1 MTKNEFLQQLLPRI
15 TGLPAT
21 EQQRI
26 LDYYNELVLDGV
38 ENGRSEEAIFAGFG
52 SVEDAAC
59 KIWEDYAAPPIKT
72 RSSGM
77 RILIGVAWF
86 FGGIIGF
93 PLVLAAGVLY
103 LCGWIVLLSLAITA
117 VSLLLGGVASCAM
130 MLAILG
136 QAPQAA
142 LFQFG
147 AGVLII
153 GLGILSSVGV
163 FHLFRLYWVF
173 SRRLSASISR
183 AFARKGVRYAS

>member
-38 ENGRSEEAIFAGFG
+38 ENGRDEEAIVAGFG

-130 MLAILG
+130 LL
-136 QAPQAA
+136 
-142 LFQFG
+142 FG

>member
-1 MTKNEFLQQLLPRI
+1 MTKNEFLQQLLPRL

-38 ENGRSEEAIFAGFG
+38 ESGRDEETIVAGFG
-52 SVEDAAC
+52 SVEDAAR
-59 KIWEDYAAPPIKT
+59 KIWEDYAAPPVKV
-72 RSSGM
+72 RSVGM
-77 RILIGVAWF
+77 RVLIGVAWF
-86 FGGIIGF
+86 FGVIVGF
-93 PLVLAAGVLY
+93 PLVMAAGVLY
-103 LCGWIVLLSLAITA
+103 LCGWIILLSLAITA
-117 VSLLLGGVASCAM
+117 VSLLFSGVASCALM
-130 MLAILG
+130 VTIFG
-136 QAPQAA
+136 KAPQAA

-163 FHLFRLYWVF
+163 YKLFRLYWAF
-173 SRRLSASISR
+173 SRGLSAFISR

>member
-38 ENGRSEEAIFAGFG
+38 ENGRDEEAIVAGFG
-52 SVEDAAC
+52 SVEDA
-59 KIWEDYAAPPIKT
+59 AAPPIKT

>member
-1 MTKNEFLQQLLPRI
+1 M
-15 TGLPAT
+15 
-21 EQQRI
+21 
-26 LDYYNELVLDGV
+26 
-38 ENGRSEEAIFAGFG
+38 
-52 SVEDAAC
+52 
-59 KIWEDYAAPPIKT
+59 
-72 RSSGM
+72 
-77 RILIGVAWF
+77 
-86 FGGIIGF
+86 
-93 PLVLAAGVLY
+93 LY